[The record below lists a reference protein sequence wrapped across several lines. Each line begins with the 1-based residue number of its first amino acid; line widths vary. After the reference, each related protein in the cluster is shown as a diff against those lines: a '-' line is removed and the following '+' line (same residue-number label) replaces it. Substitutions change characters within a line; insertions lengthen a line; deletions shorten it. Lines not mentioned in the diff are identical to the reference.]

1 MLLFNKIFPIEGILN
16 GKADHYLY
24 NDSAMGINGLDLRDG
39 IQRVNN
45 EYRGQ
50 YSTNLYTKKA
60 VEIVEKHDSEKVRIV
75 PLY

>member
-1 MLLFNKIFPIEGILN
+1 
-16 GKADHYLY
+16 
-24 NDSAMGINGLDLRDG
+24 MGINGLDLRDG

-75 PLY
+75 PLSQSSPLHVGTIS